1 MRTTNRKTDFLT
13 LDEYDWAELFE
24 QLRENPNA
32 PHVAS
37 VRRILELLK
46 ALTPGVKR
54 RPDVRVFAELNARLA
69 KYQWHS
75 LVSPS
80 TQGATEFF
88 RSPMGTTGAEEWE
101 YVAVRWL
108 LELFRKHGE
117 LDRVHL
123 CEMHGKRAECA
134 GWFYGRPNKPFC
146 SSLCKQYRYDS
157 KDEVKA
163 RRARNAK
170 HNRDYRANIKRQEE
184 REKKRVGYKGDF
196 RFRAEKSP
204 RPEAKNTRK
213 SAH

>member
-170 HNRDYRANIKRQEE
+170 HNRDYRANIKRQ
-184 REKKRVGYKGDF
+184 RNGKRRWLAIRATSGPGQKKAHAPK
-196 RFRAEKSP
+196 
-204 RPEAKNTRK
+204 RK
-213 SAH
+213 Y